1 MELDNKA
8 IKEVNI
14 HISDA
19 LNQWSKIMLLSDS
32 DNWAYKLEYSDE
44 DVFNAVYIVNH
55 VLMNR
60 AIKNGHIANENDAL
74 RMGTEFK
81 KAIRE
86 YCGIDTIEL
95 SKELSKKW
103 KLELEE

>member
-1 MELDNKA
+1 MGLDNKA
-8 IKEVNI
+8 IKEVNS

-19 LNQWSKIMLLSDS
+19 LKQWADITLLSDA

-44 DVFNAVYIVNH
+44 DVFNAVYIANH

-60 AIKNGHIANENDAL
+60 AIKSGHIANETDAL
-74 RMGTEFK
+74 RMGTELK
-81 KAIRE
+81 NAIRK

-103 KLELEE
+103 KLE